1 VLHGFPP
8 RRRVAVVW
16 KGARVS
22 DATPEHANARER
34 HNRREPGHTERMPL
48 RIMSVPQSHLEPK
61 GSPYGFFIRGG
72 RGRGRQDKAA
82 PGPPPPLSTSKI
94 SGKDFGFV
102 YTPPMFHVE
111 PFASYTP
118 TRQRRL
124 ALHSDLHQVN
134 HGKPQ
139 CA

>member
-1 VLHGFPP
+1 MGFSFG
-8 RRRVAVVW
+8 AV
-16 KGARVS
+16 
-22 DATPEHANARER
+22 
-34 HNRREPGHTERMPL
+34 
-48 RIMSVPQSHLEPK
+48 
-61 GSPYGFFIRGG
+61 GG
-72 RGRGRQDKAA
+72 RGGQDKGGA
-82 PGPPPPLSTSKI
+82 GPPPLLSTSKI
-94 SGKDFGFV
+94 SGKDFDFV